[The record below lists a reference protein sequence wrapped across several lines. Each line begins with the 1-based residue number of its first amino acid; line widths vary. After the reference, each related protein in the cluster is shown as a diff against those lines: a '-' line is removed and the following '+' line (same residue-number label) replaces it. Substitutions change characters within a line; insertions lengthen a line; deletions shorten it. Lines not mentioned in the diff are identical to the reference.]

1 MDKADQCLISRGLTN
16 RRFCCRSLCQYQR
29 EELMI
34 RQTLGT
40 FVSSSARLGKQALR
54 LMMGLVV

>member
-1 MDKADQCLISRGLTN
+1 MDKADRCLISRGLTN
-16 RRFCCRSLCQYQR
+16 RRFCRRSLCQYQC
-29 EELMI
+29 EEPMI

-40 FVSSSARLGKQALR
+40 FVSPSARLGKQALC